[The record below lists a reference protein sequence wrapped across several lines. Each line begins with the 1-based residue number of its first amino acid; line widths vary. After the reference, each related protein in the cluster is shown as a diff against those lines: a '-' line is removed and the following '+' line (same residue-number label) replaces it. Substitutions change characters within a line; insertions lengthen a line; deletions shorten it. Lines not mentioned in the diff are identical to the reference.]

1 MKKALTLLTLTASL
15 AAAGTTQ
22 AAGVTVTIAC
32 GTVGIELKMCQD
44 GGARWAKATG
54 NTVKVFQSPNLTN
67 DRLGL
72 YQQQLAAKSSDIDV
86 YQLDVVWPG
95 QLAQH
100 FIDLNGKVPAATI
113 KSYFP
118 GMIAADTVGPKLVAL
133 PWFTDAGLLY
143 YRTDMLKK
151 YGYSKPPATWAEMAA
166 MAAKIQAGEQKA
178 NKQFVGFVFQGKDYE
193 GLTCDAVEWVVSHG
207 GGTIVD
213 ASGKIT
219 INNPNAAKA
228 LDEAATWVKT
238 ISPSGVTTYGEEE
251 ARGIFQAGNA
261 AFMRNWPYAWALGQ
275 GTADKPTKISGKIG
289 VAPLPKGSAAGSKN
303 AAALGGW
310 QLGVSQYS
318 KNQEAAISLVTY
330 LAGPAEQKIRAI
342 EGTYNPTLPALYK
355 DKDILAKNPFFGSLY
370 SVFTGAVARPSAPTG
385 LKYNQVSQAFSGAVH
400 NVLTGKSNG
409 TTAVAGLATTLAK
422 IKGTG
427 W

>member
-1 MKKALTLLTLTASL
+1 MKKALTFLTLSAAL
-15 AAAGTTQ
+15 AAAGNAQ
-22 AAGVTVTIAC
+22 AQGVTVTIAC

-100 FIDLNGKVPAATI
+100 FVDLNGKVPAATI

-118 GMIAADTVGPKLVAL
+118 SMVAANTVGSKLVAL

-151 YGYSKPPATWAEMAA
+151 YGYSKAPTTWAEMAT

-228 LDEAATWVKT
+228 LDTAASWVKS
-238 ISPSGVTTYGEEE
+238 ISPAGVTTYGEEE

-275 GTADKPTKISGKIG
+275 GADSKIKGNIG
-289 VAPLPKGSAAGSKN
+289 VAPLPKGSATGSRN
-303 AAALGGW
+303 AATLGGW
-310 QLGVSQYS
+310 QLGVSTYS
-318 KNQEAAISLVTY
+318 KNQAAALSLVTY
-330 LAGPAEQKIRAI
+330 LTSPAEQKLRAI
-342 EGTYNPTLPALYK
+342 EGTYNPTLPTLYK
-355 DKDILAKNPFFGSLY
+355 DADILKANPFFGSLY
-370 SVFTGAVARPSAPTG
+370 SVFTSTSARPSAPTG

-400 NVLTGKSNG
+400 DVLTGKSTG
-409 TTAVAGLATTLAK
+409 TKAVAGLETTLAR

>member
-1 MKKALTLLTLTASL
+1 MKKALTLMTLTASL
-15 AAAGTTQ
+15 VAAGSAQ

-100 FIDLNGKVPAATI
+100 FVDLNGKVPTATI
-113 KSYFP
+113 KGFFP
-118 GMIAADTVGPKLVAL
+118 GMIAADTVGKKLVAL

-151 YGYSKPPATWAEMAA
+151 YGYTKAPTTWTEMAS
-166 MAAKIQAGEQKA
+166 MAAKIQAGEQA
-178 NKQFVGFVFQGKDYE
+178 TNKQFVGYVFQGKDYE

-219 INNPNAAKA
+219 INNPNAATA
-228 LDEAATWVKT
+228 LDQAAKWVKT

-251 ARGIFQAGNA
+251 ARGIFQAGNS

-275 GTADKPTKISGKIG
+275 SADSKVKGNIG
-289 VAPLPKGSAAGSKN
+289 VAPLPKGSAAGATN

-310 QLGVSQYS
+310 QLGVSMYS
-318 KNQEAAISLVTY
+318 KNQAAALSLVTY
-330 LAGPAEQKIRAI
+330 LTSPAEQKIRAI

-355 DKDILAKNPFFGSLY
+355 DAGVLKANPFFGSLY

-400 NVLTGKSNG
+400 DVLTGKSDG
-409 TTAVAGLATTLAK
+409 TKAVAGLATTLAK